1 MWSATVGRPQHQ
13 RFVQFPPSARNP
25 LPRHDPLPV
34 ASIPA
39 PVSFFPRQ
47 TIEWHIEEPRAFR
60 RLSLS
65 LVEMALL
72 TGVLLRVYRSFV
84 FTHGV
89 GSWLLF
95 GTIALGLLF
104 LLFMTTAHLAN
115 FPIQRWAWRAPAFAG
130 LEALGEI
137 VTSVALI
144 LIGREPM
151 GSTRAELHDWPS
163 LAIGTI
169 ATRAVIILVWSLLL
183 AGTVQIVRRLAAGEI
198 EDEKEEAPGV
208 ARRA

>member
-1 MWSATVGRPQHQ
+1 MTGDGQLTACRLPGTIGR
-13 RFVQFPPSARNP
+13 
-25 LPRHDPLPV
+25 LPV
-34 ASIPA
+34 Q

-65 LVEMALL
+65 LVEMALV

-84 FTHGV
+84 LTRGA

-95 GTIALGLLF
+95 GGTIALGILF

-115 FPIQRWAWRAPAFAG
+115 FPIPKWTWRAPAFAG
-130 LEALGEI
+130 VEAVGEL
-137 VTSVALI
+137 VTSVLLI

-169 ATRAVIILVWSLLL
+169 ATRVVIVLVWSLLL
-183 AGTVQIVRRLAAGEI
+183 AGIVQIVRRTMAAGEI
-198 EDEKEEAPGV
+198 EEDKEEAPGV